1 MLTIGQKIK
10 MLRTNLNFT
19 QDELAFAAN
28 TTKQTIHKYETGIIS
43 NIPASKIKAIADKL
57 QTTPAYL
64 MGWEEENSKLYKSGY
79 TINDIANELDIP
91 IDVLTDIIKSDN
103 VAALKK
109 IIKVSN
115 IFSKQNENHIS
126 NFKISSQEQ
135 AHIKKYRNLDDYGK
149 RVVDVVLDEEYR
161 RCSNFQMVA
170 RGGATEA
177 GSVDPDEFEEAERK
191 AEENLAKNPP
201 PEY

>member
-1 MLTIGQKIK
+1 MQKRGKTALTLVGFAVMLAALLALMAGIGARKDGFDIDEFFTYGLANSYHQPF
-10 MLRTNLNFT
+10 LN
-19 QDELAFAAN
+19 A
-28 TTKQTIHKYETGIIS
+28 
-43 NIPASKIKAIADKL
+43 
-57 QTTPAYL
+57 
-64 MGWEEENSKLYKSGY
+64 
-79 TINDIANELDIP
+79 
-91 IDVLTDIIKSDN
+91 DIIKSDN